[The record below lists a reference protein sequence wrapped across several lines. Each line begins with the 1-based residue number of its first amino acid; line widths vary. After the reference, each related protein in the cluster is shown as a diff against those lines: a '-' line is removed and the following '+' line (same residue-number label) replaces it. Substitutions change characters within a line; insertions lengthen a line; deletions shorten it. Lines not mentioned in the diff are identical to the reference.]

1 MLSATPLHAIRQ
13 TSARPALAQPRP
25 DPQNNAVAPV
35 SLIEIN

>member
-1 MLSATPLHAIRQ
+1 MLSMTPEHGILP
-13 TSARPALAQPRP
+13 TPGRPALAQPRP